1 MRIAFILIGN
11 SRRSGYLDGETLR
24 YGGAGGS
31 GTDTS
36 TILVAE
42 QLAAAGHEVV
52 VTSDKLEP
60 PLEAKYAEAGQ
71 HFNSGR
77 IVNGVQYCDIEFNG
91 VENKAFDVLVSSLW
105 FQGYDKL
112 PITVSK
118 AVIYWCHMQWIYGIG
133 ELISYAKAHN
143 LQLGFVH
150 ISEWEKSMNADV
162 VKTAAVQHAVQTA
175 LIPNPEPD
183 DVIAKVLAEN
193 IVRKPH
199 KFIFHA
205 AWPRGGDVAV
215 EVVRRLPYADKELHA
230 FDYLMVIHGH
240 DDAFFNMHNGVDKLT
255 LYRHIAESEYFVYPL
270 YTPYQDV
277 HKDTFSCVVAD
288 AIALGCT
295 PVTYPLG
302 ALPENFEGYC
312 QWVSFPTGADQATM
326 QAESL
331 SKDLDWKFKGEEA
344 VNNLVH
350 AVEYLEHNPALKDKI
365 KAKGAQFI
373 VDKCGAEKVG
383 RMWRDFIAQI
393 TAETPAS

>member
-52 VTSDKLEP
+52 VTSEKLEP
-60 PLEAKYAEAGQ
+60 ALEAKYAEAGQ

-77 IVNGVQYCDIEFNG
+77 VVNGVQYCDIEFNG

-105 FQGYDKL
+105 FQNYSKL

-118 AVIYWCHMQWIYGIG
+118 AVLYWCHMQWIYGIG
-133 ELISYAKAHN
+133 ELVQYAKEHN
-143 LQLGFVH
+143 LALGFVH

-162 VKTAAVQHAVQTA
+162 VEAARSRYPAHTVI
-175 LIPNPEPD
+175 IPNPEPD
-183 DVIAKVLAEN
+183 DVIEKVKAEN

-205 AWPRGGDVAV
+205 AWPRGGDVAL
-215 EVVRRLPYADKELHA
+215 EVVRRLPYADKEFHA
-230 FDYLMVIHGH
+230 FDYLMVIHDHG
-240 DDAFFNMHNGVDKLT
+240 DEFFNMHNGVDKVT
-255 LYRHIAESEYFVYPL
+255 LYRHLAEAEYFVYPL

-312 QWVSFPTGADQATM
+312 QWVNFPTGANQATL

-331 SKDLDWKFKGEEA
+331 SKDLDGKFKSEEA
-344 VNNLVH
+344 VNNLVS
-350 AVEYLEHNPALKDKI
+350 AVEYLDNNPALKDKI
-365 KAKGAQFI
+365 KAEGTQF
-373 VDKCGAEKVG
+373 VLDKCGMAKVGQLWGDFLAQLTAEK
-383 RMWRDFIAQI
+383 
-393 TAETPAS
+393 PA

>member
-42 QLAAAGHEVV
+42 QLAALGHDVV

-60 PLEAKYAEAGQ
+60 ALEQSYAAKGQ

-91 VENKAFDVLVSSLW
+91 VANREFDVLVSSLW
-105 FQGYDKL
+105 FHDYDSL
-112 PITVSK
+112 PITVTK
-118 AVIYWCHMQWIYGIG
+118 AIVYWCHMQWIYGVG
-133 ELISYAKAHN
+133 EIHTYANKHN
-143 LQLGFVH
+143 LAVGIVH
-150 ISEWEKSMNADV
+150 ISEWERRMNGPAENAHPLAIE
-162 VKTAAVQHAVQTA
+162 T
-175 LIPNPEPD
+175 LIPNPQPD
-183 DVIAKVLAEN
+183 DVIQQVLAEN
-193 IVRKPH
+193 ITRKPH
-199 KFIFHA
+199 KFVFHA
-205 AWPRGGDVAV
+205 AWPRGGNVAID
-215 EVVRRLPYADKELHA
+215 VVRRLPYADKEFHA

-240 DDAFFNMHNGVDKLT
+240 EDPFFIAHNGVDKLT
-255 LYRHIAESEYFVYPL
+255 LYRHLAEAEYFVYPL
-270 YTPYQDV
+270 YTPYEDV

-302 ALPENFEGYC
+302 ALPENFDGYC
-312 QWVSFPTGADQATM
+312 QWVEFPTGADPEVM

-331 SKDLDWKFKGEEA
+331 SKDLDGKFKSEEA
-344 VNNLVH
+344 ITNLVN
-350 AVEYLEHNPALKDKI
+350 AVTYLEHNPALKNKV
-365 KAKGAQFI
+365 KAEGAQFI
-373 VDKCGAEKVG
+373 IDKLGAAKIG
-383 RMWRDFIAQI
+383 GMWDSFLQQL
-393 TAETPAS
+393 TH

>member
-60 PLEAKYAEAGQ
+60 ALEARYAETGR

-77 IVNGVQYCDIEFNG
+77 VVNGVQYCDIEFNG
-91 VENKAFDVLVSSLW
+91 VENRAFDVLVSSLW
-105 FQGYDKL
+105 FQAYEQL

-133 ELISYAKAHN
+133 ELVQYAKTHN
-143 LQLGFVH
+143 LALGFVH
-150 ISEWEKSMNADV
+150 ISQWEKSMNADV
-162 VKTAAVQHAVQTA
+162 VATASSQHPVQTA

-183 DVIAKVLAEN
+183 DVITKVLAEN

-205 AWPRGGDVAV
+205 AWPRGGDVAI
-215 EVVRRLPYADKELHA
+215 EVVRRLPYADKEFHA

-240 DDAFFNMHNGVDKLT
+240 GDAFFNMHNGVDKVT
-255 LYRHIAESEYFVYPL
+255 LYRHLAEAEYFVYPL

-312 QWVSFPTGADQATM
+312 QWVDFPDGADPATM

-331 SKDLDWKFKGEEA
+331 SKDMDGLFKSEQA
-344 VNNLVH
+344 VTNLVN
-350 AVEYLEHNPALKDKI
+350 AVEHLENNPALKDKI
-365 KAKGAQFI
+365 KAEGAQFV
-373 VDKCGAEKVG
+373 VDKCGAAKVG
-383 RMWRDFIAQI
+383 GMWCDFIAQL
-393 TAETPAS
+393 TK